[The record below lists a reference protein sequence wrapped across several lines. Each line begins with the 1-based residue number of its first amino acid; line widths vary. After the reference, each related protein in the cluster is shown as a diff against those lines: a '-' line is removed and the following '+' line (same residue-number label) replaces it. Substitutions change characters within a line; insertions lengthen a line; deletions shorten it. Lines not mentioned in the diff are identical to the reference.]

1 MAEPYL
7 LNVSNWE
14 TINLVPDRSS
24 QFILQAESG
33 GTPKTTEDSYW
44 DGTIQWLTPKEIT
57 RGNGAL
63 FVSETERK
71 ITESGLRS
79 SGAKLMPVGTVMLS
93 KRAPVGAVAIAAV
106 PMTTNQGFLNFV
118 CGLQLRP
125 VYFAEWLK
133 VNKPYLDAV
142 ANGSTY
148 AELYKTDL
156 FEFEM
161 NVPPIEEQDLIL
173 EVLMSMNRLINGCVM
188 LEQSSAR
195 VEEIEDLQK
204 RKRELESLQST
215 LSPILLSGAI
225 KDLRGLLVGV

>member
-1 MAEPYL
+1 VAEPYL
-7 LNVSNWE
+7 LNLSNWK
-14 TINLVPDRSS
+14 TINLVPDRRS
-24 QFILQAESG
+24 QFIVQADSG

-57 RGNGAL
+57 RGGGAL

-71 ITESGLRS
+71 ITEIGLRS

-118 CGLQLRP
+118 CGSHLRP

-156 FEFEM
+156 FELEM
-161 NVPPIEEQDLIL
+161 NVPPIKEQDLIL

-188 LEQSSAR
+188 LEQSSTR
-195 VEEIEDLQK
+195 VEEIEELQK
-204 RKRELESLQST
+204 RKRELKSLQVT
-215 LSPILLSGAI
+215 LSPILLSGGI
-225 KDLRGLLVGV
+225 KDLRVLLDGV